1 MSLESYLRAAPKA
14 ELHVHLEGAIQPA
27 TLLELAR
34 RNGVDLPANSE
45 AELRDWF
52 TFRDFDHFV
61 EIYVSITRCL
71 RTAED
76 YRQIVRDF
84 GAEMA
89 RQNVRYAEV
98 TFSPST
104 HHALG
109 VPQDV
114 WFSGLSQGRDE
125 IKRDFGVE
133 VNWVFDIVRN
143 SILHQGITSRADYTT
158 GVAIEGQSEGVVA
171 LGLGGAEAGAPP
183 EPYAPWFERA
193 RAAGL
198 HSNPHAG
205 ELAGPE
211 SIWGALRVLGAE
223 RIGHGVRAIDDPAL
237 VRYLAEQRVPIEVS
251 PTSNL
256 RLGVYPDYARH
267 PLRALHEAG
276 VIVTVNSDDP
286 PLFNTTLNDEVLLM
300 PNVFGFDV
308 ATIDELLLNPVR
320 HSFLPPERK
329 TALEAEFRAE
339 LAALK
344 AEHLGTSVADE

>member
-34 RNGVDLPANSE
+34 RNGVELPVSSE
-45 AELRDWF
+45 AEVRDWF

-61 EIYVSITRCL
+61 EIYVAITRCL
-71 RTAED
+71 RTVED
-76 YRQIVRDF
+76 YQQIVRDF

-89 RQNVRYAEV
+89 RQNIRYAEV

-114 WFSGLSQGRDE
+114 WFSGLSQGREE

-133 VNWVFDIVRN
+133 INWVFDVVRN
-143 SILHQGITSRADYTT
+143 SILHEGITSRADYTT
-158 GVAIEGQSEGVVA
+158 GVAIEGMGDGVVA

-183 EPYAPWFERA
+183 QPYAPWFERA

-211 SIWGALRVLGAE
+211 SIWGALNALGAE
-223 RIGHGVRAIDDPAL
+223 RIGHGVRASDDPAL
-237 VRYLAEQRVPIEVS
+237 VRYLAERRIPIEIS

-256 RLGVYPDYARH
+256 RLGVYPDYAHH
-267 PLRALHEAG
+267 PLRALHDAG
-276 VIVTVNSDDP
+276 VIVTINSDDP
-286 PLFNTTLNDEVLLM
+286 PLFNTTLNDEVLLL
-300 PNVFGFDV
+300 PHAFGFDL
-308 ATIDELLLNPVR
+308 AAIDEILLNPVR

-344 AEHLGTSVADE
+344 VEHLGTSEADE